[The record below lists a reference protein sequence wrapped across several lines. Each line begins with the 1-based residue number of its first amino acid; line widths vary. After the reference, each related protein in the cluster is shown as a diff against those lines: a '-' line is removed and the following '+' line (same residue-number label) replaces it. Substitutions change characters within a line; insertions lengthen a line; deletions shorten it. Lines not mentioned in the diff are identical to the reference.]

1 MDISPLFWVFRPSFG
16 YFTPFFLVF
25 HPSFGYFPY
34 LLGGTTALPCVIN
47 TRDVPSLSPSL
58 SKHLKVGLEGK
69 STFLEA
75 GIWRMGMSGSS
86 WWLCWSSTC
95 GTGAAPLARPP
106 KFGFWESLGA
116 LKKLLRTPQ
125 LCEGDKID
133 PAGVTP
139 ALGGF
144 HLHSLWDHQDPGGT
158 KSISSSSSAF
168 SPHPRREERS
178 QSRARELPRLPGSGL
193 TARE

>member
-1 MDISPLFWVFRPSFG
+1 MDISPLFWGFRPSFG

-25 HPSFGYFPY
+25 HPSFGYFPS

-47 TRDVPSLSPSL
+47 TRDVSSLSPSL

-95 GTGAAPLARPP
+95 GTGAAPLVRPP

-116 LKKLLRTPQ
+116 WKKLLRTPQ
-125 LCEGDKID
+125 LREGDKID

-168 SPHPRREERS
+168 SRIPGGKSGPKVGLGS
-178 QSRARELPRLPGSGL
+178 SPASPARG
-193 TARE
+193 